1 MYNGYLNPCFFTF
14 ALILL
19 QLISCDFSALLNEPN
34 SLSEIHDTFRVI
46 NHAKKIA
53 YFLVCQNCNF
63 GSQVVVKTFLNISHG
78 SMI

>member
-46 NHAKKIA
+46 NHAKK
-53 YFLVCQNCNF
+53 NCLF
-63 GSQVVVKTFLNISHG
+63 FSLPKLQLWVSSSCEDFFKY
-78 SMI
+78 